1 MSPATLWASVLIFA
15 GTYAVIAFAR
25 LPRLHLDRP
34 GAAVC
39 GAVLMVVCGALS
51 FDEAWS
57 AIDSHTVV
65 LLLGMMI
72 LNVLLEESG
81 FFELAVH
88 VVLSRTRSAMQL
100 LVGLTLLSAVLS
112 ALFLNDTVCLMLTV
126 PVLAVLRR
134 TGLPAVPYLIALAM
148 SANIGSV
155 ATVVGNPQNMLIASY
170 GEWSYAGFFVWMA
183 PVGMASLAALVVL
196 LRWHYGHL
204 LPSTPL
210 VAQPVETPASPPAK
224 VDSPLLVK
232 SLLTLAAVL
241 VGFIVVGDLP
251 LVAMAG
257 ASLLLLISGRAAAE
271 VLARVNW
278 TLLAF
283 FSGLFIVVRGLE
295 ETGLVAELV
304 EAVQP
309 MYGRTLATQIPV
321 FSAATVLASNV
332 VSNVPFVV
340 LARASCPRWPSL
352 R

>member
-1 MSPATLWASVLIFA
+1 
-15 GTYAVIAFAR
+15 
-25 LPRLHLDRP
+25 
-34 GAAVC
+34 
-39 GAVLMVVCGALS
+39 
-51 FDEAWS
+51 
-57 AIDSHTVV
+57 
-65 LLLGMMI
+65 
-72 LNVLLEESG
+72 
-81 FFELAVH
+81 
-88 VVLSRTRSAMQL
+88 
-100 LVGLTLLSAVLS
+100 VLS

-204 LPSTPL
+204 
-210 VAQPVETPASPPAK
+210 QPVETPASPPTK

-340 LARASCPRWPSL
+340 LARGIVPTLAEPSL
-352 R
+352 MWLVLAMASTLAGNLTIPGSVATLIVLETARQHAPAEARVSFVEFLRIGVPVTLTSVVLGALILAAEHGLAELW